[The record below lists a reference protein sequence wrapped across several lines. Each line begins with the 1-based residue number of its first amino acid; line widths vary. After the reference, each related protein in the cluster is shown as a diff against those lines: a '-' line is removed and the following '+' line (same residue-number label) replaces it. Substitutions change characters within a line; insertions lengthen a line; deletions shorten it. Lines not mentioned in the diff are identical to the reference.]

1 MKIFAV
7 FDTNVL
13 VSGLLSKQSDSAVV
27 LTLDALLNKEV
38 IPLYNQ
44 EILDEYREVLHRDK
58 FKFPKELVDSVVNQ
72 IERDGLLVNRVATDE
87 TFMDPDDVV
96 FYEVALSTEDAL
108 LVTGNT
114 KHFPKTP
121 VVVTP
126 SEFLKILGKRQ

>member
-1 MKIFAV
+1 VKIFAV